1 MTKTAVVFPGQGS
14 QRIGMGKSLCEG
26 FATARRTF
34 EEASEV
40 LGYDLLALCTAG
52 REDVLGQ
59 TVHAQPALLA
69 LSVAAF
75 RVLEEE
81 RLLEPVLGAGH
92 SLGELSA
99 LTCAGALPFRDA
111 VKLVALRGRAMQ
123 DAVPAGVGTMLAVF
137 GVEPARVQEVC
148 ARLSTP
154 EAVVSVANYNSSTQ
168 LVLSG
173 HREAVRRASEQLES
187 QGAVTQLLGVS
198 IPSHSVLMQPAAE
211 KLAEALAGIPVA
223 APRWPVVS
231 NVTARPYAGP
241 EEVARNLVAQVT
253 HPVLW
258 HDSTRYLVEQGIQRV
273 VEVGPKTVLRDLF
286 RMEFPRVLCFAVE
299 GPDGVETLRA
309 ASASPSV
316 SVDGAVPAGVD
327 FLRRCLTL
335 AVATQNKA
343 ADTNKLE
350 VGVMEPYRRI
360 QALKRAA
367 EDGPSPDGGQV
378 REAAELLRRIL
389 RTKRLPEQA
398 RAERFSELFRETGTQ
413 ALFLD
418 FKP

>member
-1 MTKTAVVFPGQGS
+1 MVKTAVVFPGQGS
-14 QRIGMGKSLCEG
+14 QRVGMGKSLCEG
-26 FATARRTF
+26 FARARRTF
-34 EEASEV
+34 DEASEV
-40 LGYDLLALCTAG
+40 LGYDLLALCATG
-52 REDVLGQ
+52 REEVLAQ
-59 TVHAQPALLA
+59 TVHAQPALLT

-81 RLLEPVLGAGH
+81 RLLEPALGAGH

-99 LTCAGALPFRDA
+99 LVCAGALPFREA
-111 VKLVALRGRAMQ
+111 VRLVALRGRAMQ
-123 DAVPAGVGTMLAVF
+123 EAVPMGVGAMLAVF
-137 GVEPARVQEVC
+137 GVEPGRVQEVC

-168 LVLSG
+168 WVLSG
-173 HREAVRRASEQLES
+173 HRQAIQKASEQLEAL
-187 QGAVTQLLGVS
+187 GAVTQVLGVS
-198 IPSHSVLMQPAAE
+198 IPSHSVLMRPAAE
-211 KLAEALAGIPVA
+211 KLAEALAGIPVS

-253 HPVLW
+253 HPVQW
-258 HDSTRYLVEQGIQRV
+258 HDSARYLVEQGVQRV

-299 GPDGVETLRA
+299 GPEGMETLRA
-309 ASASPSV
+309 SSAVPAV
-316 SVDGAVPAGVD
+316 AIDGAVSKGVD

-335 AVATQNKA
+335 AVATPNKG

-367 EDGPSPDGGQV
+367 EGGPLPDGGQV

-389 RTKRLPEQA
+389 RTKRLPEQS